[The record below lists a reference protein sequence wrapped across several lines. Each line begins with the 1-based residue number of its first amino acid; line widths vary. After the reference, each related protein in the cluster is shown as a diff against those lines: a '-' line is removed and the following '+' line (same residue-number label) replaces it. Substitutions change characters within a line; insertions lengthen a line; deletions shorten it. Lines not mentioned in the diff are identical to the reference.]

1 MSYAARTTVTPER
14 SRMELEQILARYGA
28 AAFGYGYEE
37 GRAVVTF
44 KAHERIVR
52 FTITVPDAQ
61 EFAYNRAGA
70 VRSTAQR
77 NAAAAQAEKQ
87 RWRALVLVVKAKLE
101 AVESGIVSFE
111 EEFLSHILLPD
122 ATTVGDWATAQL
134 EVAYSTGEMPSLLPG
149 VRRELTA

>member
-52 FTITVPDAQ
+52 FTITVPDA
-61 EFAYNRAGA
+61 
-70 VRSTAQR
+70 
-77 NAAAAQAEKQ
+77 
-87 RWRALVLVVKAKLE
+87 
-101 AVESGIVSFE
+101 
-111 EEFLSHILLPD
+111 
-122 ATTVGDWATAQL
+122 TVGDWATAQL